1 MVPRIDQIEMFLKSN
16 QMEVKNLISIKNDAS
31 FRQYFRINNKI
42 LMDADPDLGE
52 DVNAFININNL
63 LQDFQ
68 LNVPKI
74 YSTDV
79 ENGFLLLEDLGENI
93 FSRILDN
100 KNEEELY
107 KKAIEVLAEV
117 YKKNL
122 NEFSQT
128 SLLENYSIEKLLEES
143 QLFIEWYLK
152 KFLNLNILQTD
163 INDFTA
169 IISKIFHSLDSK
181 LENLVLRDYHVDNL
195 IYQNS
200 KLGLKKVGILDFQDA
215 VIGQSSYDLAS
226 ILEDVRR
233 PITENLKNNLIDY
246 FLSLTGYN
254 LTQLKK
260 ELTFYSVQ
268 RNLKILGIFCRLS
281 IRDNKPN
288 YMVYNDNAW
297 KNIKSNLSHPMM
309 IDLKDWFKKIL
320 PNEK

>member
-1 MVPRIDQIEMFLKSN
+1 MVPRIDQIEKFLKSN

-31 FRQYFRINNKI
+31 FRQYFRIDNKI

-74 YSTDV
+74 YSKDK
-79 ENGFLLLEDLGENI
+79 ENGFLLIEDLGENI

-152 KFLNLNILQTD
+152 KLILN
-163 INDFTA
+163 
-169 IISKIFHSLDSK
+169 
-181 LENLVLRDYHVDNL
+181 
-195 IYQNS
+195 
-200 KLGLKKVGILDFQDA
+200 
-215 VIGQSSYDLAS
+215 
-226 ILEDVRR
+226 
-233 PITENLKNNLIDY
+233 
-246 FLSLTGYN
+246 
-254 LTQLKK
+254 
-260 ELTFYSVQ
+260 
-268 RNLKILGIFCRLS
+268 KILYVI
-281 IRDNKPN
+281 
-288 YMVYNDNAW
+288 
-297 KNIKSNLSHPMM
+297 
-309 IDLKDWFKKIL
+309 
-320 PNEK
+320 

>member
-1 MVPRIDQIEMFLKSN
+1 MPRIDQIEIFLKSN

-42 LMDADPDLGE
+42 LMDANPDLGE

-74 YSTDV
+74 YSTDK

-93 FSRILDN
+93 FSKILDN

-128 SLLENYSIEKLLEES
+128 SLLEKYSIEKLLEES

-169 IISKIFHSLDSK
+169 IISKIFHSLDPK
-181 LENLVLRDYHVDNL
+181 LEKLVLRDYHVDNL

-246 FLSLTGYN
+246 FRNLTCYN

-288 YMVYNDNAW
+288 YMAYNDNAW

-309 IDLKDWFKKIL
+309 ADLKDWFKKIL